1 MTDQNTFME
10 VLREV
15 AEIIR
20 TAETPMSEEEIMT
33 YFSDMELT
41 SEQRVLV
48 LDYLNN
54 KSFGEDNRKENSG
67 TIIDNKEA
75 EDGQSGNDA
84 ASENSKVLQAYMEDL
99 SLLETYEDE
108 EVMKLYKRLFAG
120 EEEVIEILSTI
131 WLPKVLD
138 VAKSYIDIHEKVE
151 DLIQEGNIA
160 LLMRLNQL
168 CGTPD
173 CSDAEK
179 SFHEIEEGLS
189 KAVEKGIMEYIS
201 EWDDAK
207 QQENKLVGKLSLVHE
222 TERFLE
228 EENGEHPT
236 ISQLAA
242 YTNMSVEEIR
252 DLKEFVKK

>member
-20 TAETPMSEEEIMT
+20 TAEAPMPEEEIMA

-41 SEQRVLV
+41 DKQRVLV

-54 KSFGEDNRKENSG
+54 KAFKEDESLVNSEEM
-67 TIIDNKEA
+67 IDDKEA
-75 EDGQSGNDA
+75 EDGQSRIDA
-84 ASENSKVLQAYMEDL
+84 AAENSKVLQAYMEDL

-108 EVMKLYKRLFAG
+108 EIMKLYKRLFAG
-120 EEEVIEILSTI
+120 EEEVIEILSTV

-138 VAKSYIDIHEKVE
+138 VAKGYIDIHAKVE

-179 SFHEIEEGLS
+179 SFQEIEEGLS

-222 TERFLE
+222 ASIFLE
-228 EENGEHPT
+228 EENGEPPT
-236 ISQLAA
+236 IHELAA
-242 YTNMSVEEIR
+242 YTNMSVGEIR
-252 DLKEFVKK
+252 DLKEFIKK

>member
-1 MTDQNTFME
+1 MTDRNTFME

-20 TAETPMSEEEIMT
+20 TAEAPMSEEEIMA

-54 KSFGEDNRKENSG
+54 KSFGEDNGTGNSG

-75 EDGQSGNDA
+75 GDGKSGNDA
-84 ASENSKVLQAYMEDL
+84 ASKNSKVLQAYMEDL

-138 VAKSYIDIHEKVE
+138 VAKGYIDIHEKVE

-179 SFHEIEEGLS
+179 NFREIEEGLS

-222 TERFLE
+222 VERFLE
-228 EENGEHPT
+228 EENGEPPT

>member
-20 TAETPMSEEEIMT
+20 TAEAPMSEEEIMA

-41 SEQRVLV
+41 DKQRALV

-54 KSFGEDNRKENSG
+54 KAFDEDESVVNSEEMV
-67 TIIDNKEA
+67 DDKEA
-75 EDGQSGNDA
+75 EDGQSRIDA
-84 ASENSKVLQAYMEDL
+84 AAENSKVLQAYMEDI

-108 EVMKLYKRLFAG
+108 EIMKLYNRLFAG
-120 EEEVIEILSTI
+120 EEEVIEILSTV

-138 VAKSYIDIHEKVE
+138 VAKGYIDIHSKVE

-179 SFHEIEEGLS
+179 SFKEIEEGLS

-207 QQENKLVGKLSLVHE
+207 QQENKLVGKLSLMHE
-222 TERFLE
+222 ASRFLE
-228 EENGEHPT
+228 DENGEPPT

-252 DLKEFVKK
+252 DLKEFIKK